1 MQDYNYNYLKR
12 FFVYLKPY
20 ANSYYTILSLVL
32 FSALVSLPAP
42 LITKYVVDTI
52 IPTKNYAQLNIF
64 VLLMLG
70 LYFAGAGLS
79 AWVGYMYSRLGIK
92 VSYDIRQKI
101 FTHLQ
106 SLPLRYLN
114 RQAAGDTVSRIINDV
129 NVVNGLLTS
138 SAIRIITSIVTFIG
152 IVIVCLYLNWQLTIL
167 NLITIPLF
175 CYLSTIMNTKL
186 RAISRSIQE
195 QAAVFMSDLYESV
208 YNQKT
213 VRAFNL
219 EDIFLK
225 KFLAALDKL
234 IDFTLYSIK
243 LGILVSQIS
252 SVIMAIGPMFVLWY
266 GTRLVFSGVLTL
278 GGLFAFYQYL
288 GQIYSPVRSLVGF
301 NLRIQKAWGAITR
314 INEFLDTESEDDDRG
329 SEIQLSG
336 RISFN
341 NVNFSYDGANPVLKQ
356 VSLEIGP
363 GDYVGIVGPSGSGKT
378 TIVNLLMKFYRGYD
392 GEILLDNYSLSDL
405 NTRSLREQIGIITQD
420 PCLFKCSI
428 KENIDLGRTGST
440 LTEIRQAAAM
450 AQIDDFIMNLP
461 DQYDTFIEEKGE
473 NVSRGQKQ
481 RIALARLFLRKPRII
496 VFDEA
501 TSSLDSSLESL
512 IQDTIVKSA
521 RQTTFI
527 VISHRLS
534 SVINAQKI
542 MVIED
547 GMITEEGN
555 HFELVRKE
563 GRYYNLYMKQLMLES
578 PQNMETLCTIN

>member
-1 MQDYNYNYLKR
+1 MQNYSYNYLKR
-12 FFVYLKPY
+12 FYVYLKPY
-20 ANSYYTILSLVL
+20 AKSYYVILSLVL

-52 IPTKNYAQLNIF
+52 IPTKNYVQLNIF

-79 AWVGYMYSRLGIK
+79 AWLGYKYSLLGIR
-92 VSYDIRQKI
+92 VGYDIRQKI

-106 SLPLRYLN
+106 SLPLRCLN
-114 RQAAGDTVSRIINDV
+114 RQAAGDTVSRIVNDV

-138 SAIRIITSIVTFIG
+138 SAIRILTSIVTFIG
-152 IVIVCLYLNWQLTIL
+152 IVMVCLYLNWRLTVL

-175 CYLSTIMNTKL
+175 WYLSTIMNTKL
-186 RAISRSIQE
+186 RAVSRSIQE
-195 QAAVFMSDLYESV
+195 QAAVFMSDTYESV

-219 EDIFLK
+219 ENIFLK
-225 KFLAALDKL
+225 KFLGASDKL
-234 IDFTLYSIK
+234 IDLTLYSIK
-243 LGILVSQIS
+243 LSILVSQIS
-252 SVIMAIGPMFVLWY
+252 SVIVMIGPMFVLWY

-278 GGLFAFYQYL
+278 GGLFAFSQYL

-301 NLRIQKAWGAITR
+301 NIRIQKAWGAITR
-314 INEFLDTESEDDDRG
+314 INEFLDIEAEDDDRG
-329 SEIQLSG
+329 SERQLSG
-336 RISFN
+336 RIVFN
-341 NVNFSYDGANPVLKQ
+341 NVNFSYDGANPVLKR
-356 VSLEIGP
+356 VSLEIGA
-363 GDYVGIVGPSGSGKT
+363 GDQVGIVGPSGAGKT
-378 TIVNLLMKFYRGYD
+378 TIVNLLLKFYRDYE
-392 GEILLDNYSLSDL
+392 GEILLDNCSLADL

-428 KENIDLGRTGST
+428 KENIDLGRAGSA
-440 LTEIRQAAAM
+440 LAEIRQAAAM
-450 AQIDDFIMNLP
+450 AQIDDFIMSLP
-461 DQYDTFIEEKGE
+461 DQYDTIIAEKGE

-481 RIALARLFLRKPRII
+481 RIALARLFLRQPRII

-512 IQDTIVKSA
+512 IQDAVVRSA

-534 SVINAQKI
+534 SVINADKI
-542 MVIED
+542 LVIED
-547 GMITEEGN
+547 GMIVEEGN

-563 GRYYNLYMKQLMLES
+563 GRYYNLYIKQFLPENRQDPLKLIS
-578 PQNMETLCTIN
+578 